1 MAKKIGVPVRK
12 DDLLVQK
19 LGEETIVYDLSA
31 HRAHSL
37 NRTAG
42 LVFEKLDGKRDVD
55 AITGSCRSRSGAIR
69 ALSSSRWRST
79 SWPMPTCCRPDP
91 RCRGVRFFAALP
103 RACSPWS
110 QASPCRRRRPRPAV
124 FPSSPPVST
133 ESTCAVAAAVISAWI
148 SGRDSPARTAA
159 NCARGRVS
167 QESGVVAIRGVAGV

>member
-55 AITGSCRSRSGAIR
+55 AITRELSKSLGRDSRPELVAVAIHELADANLLQTGS
-69 ALSSSRWRST
+69 
-79 SWPMPTCCRPDP
+79 
-91 RCRGVRFFAALP
+91 ALP
-103 RACSPWS
+103 RRSILRGIAAGLLPVV
-110 QASPCRRRRPRPAV
+110 ASIAVPPA
-124 FPSSPPVST
+124 
-133 ESTCAVAAAVISAWI
+133 A
-148 SGRDSPARTAA
+148 TAA
-159 NCARGRVS
+159 SCVPEFATCVYGVDVCCGGGCY
-167 QESGVVAIRGVAGV
+167 QCVDFGSGFTCENRC